1 VQYLYSDEIAKR
13 HYRYAV
19 VDYFRFILGRQWKGA
34 TMDVFKEREHDLN
47 FAMVNRDL
55 NAALLFIEKT
65 NAYLQEIERDVEHPC
80 L

>member
-1 VQYLYSDEIAKR
+1 
-13 HYRYAV
+13 
-19 VDYFRFILGRQWKGA
+19 
-34 TMDVFKEREHDLN
+34 MDVFKVREHALN